1 MKTLFISTYN
11 ENIIIGLL
19 ENSKLLKEKRKESEK
34 SHSIYLIPMIEE
46 ILKEENISLNDIN
59 EIIVING
66 PGSFTGI
73 RLGITV
79 AKTLA
84 FTLNIPIKTIT
95 SIEAISASNEQKDK
109 IITIKDNKGYYFGIF
124 NDNKLVQ
131 EMSYLKETDFIE
143 FIKNRDEIIIS
154 NNKLDLE
161 KIYEYSK
168 KLKNENPHGVKAVYI
183 KEIEL
188 LNGR

>member
-168 KLKNENPHGVKAVYI
+168 N
-183 KEIEL
+183 
-188 LNGR
+188 

>member
-124 NDNKLVQ
+124 NDNKLFQ

-154 NNKLDLE
+154 DNKLDLE